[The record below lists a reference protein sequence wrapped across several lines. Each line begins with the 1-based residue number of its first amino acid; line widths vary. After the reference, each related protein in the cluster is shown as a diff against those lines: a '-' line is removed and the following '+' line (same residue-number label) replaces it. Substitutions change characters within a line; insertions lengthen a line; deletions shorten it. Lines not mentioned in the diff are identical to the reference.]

1 MTTEQQTLPDDF
13 TSYTSKLMGEELYDT
28 FIKAL
33 EEEPPVS
40 IRLNKLKTGE
50 GQEQATDGYDGKVA
64 WCHEGVYLSTRPNFT
79 ADPLLHAGCYYVQE
93 ASSMF
98 VTHVLRQLVKEPVSM
113 LDLCAAP
120 GGKSTAARSVLPE
133 GSLLFANEP
142 MRNRANILSENI
154 QKFGHPDVIVT
165 NNFPRD
171 YKRSKLMFDVV
182 LADVPCSGEGMFRK
196 DSGAVDDWSRTKVDE
211 CASLQR
217 DIISDIWNCLK
228 PGGILIYSTCTF
240 NAYEDEDNV
249 MWIANNLG
257 ADFIKIDTQPEWA
270 ITPALTQGQ
279 KGETSGNGPLTSGNG
294 ETDASGN
301 EPSKEQL
308 PCYRFIPGRTRGEGL
323 FMAVLRK
330 HGEWKDNAKETKD
343 SKKGKDRKKKG
354 NNNKDSK
361 AALPATLPLFHAD
374 RYALLQHGESVF
386 AINREWESTATVAM
400 ASLNV
405 MNMGVTI
412 GTMRGKALL
421 PDQSLALSTVLDRN
435 AYPVVD
441 VSLTEAISYLRRDT
455 ITLPPNTPTGFVLIT
470 FRDHP
475 LGFVKNIGNRCNN
488 LYPAEWRIKST
499 HLEEQYEVILKEL

>member
-1 MTTEQQTLPDDF
+1 MT
-13 TSYTSKLMGEELYDT
+13 
-28 FIKAL
+28 
-33 EEEPPVS
+33 
-40 IRLNKLKTGE
+40 
-50 GQEQATDGYDGKVA
+50 
-64 WCHEGVYLSTRPNFT
+64 
-79 ADPLLHAGCYYVQE
+79 
-93 ASSMF
+93 SS
-98 VTHVLRQLVKEPVSM
+98 
-113 LDLCAAP
+113 
-120 GGKSTAARSVLPE
+120 
-133 GSLLFANEP
+133 
-142 MRNRANILSENI
+142 
-154 QKFGHPDVIVT
+154 
-165 NNFPRD
+165 
-171 YKRSKLMFDVV
+171 
-182 LADVPCSGEGMFRK
+182 
-196 DSGAVDDWSRTKVDE
+196 
-211 CASLQR
+211 
-217 DIISDIWNCLK
+217 
-228 PGGILIYSTCTF
+228 
-240 NAYEDEDNV
+240 
-249 MWIANNLG
+249 
-257 ADFIKIDTQPEWA
+257 
-270 ITPALTQGQ
+270 
-279 KGETSGNGPLTSGNG
+279 NG
-294 ETDASGN
+294 ETEASGN
-301 EPSKEQL
+301 DPSKEQL

-354 NNNKDSK
+354 NNNKESK

-386 AINREWESTATVAM
+386 AINRKWESTATAAM

-499 HLEEQYEVILKEL
+499 HLEEQYEEILKEL

>member
-1 MTTEQQTLPDDF
+1 M
-13 TSYTSKLMGEELYDT
+13 
-28 FIKAL
+28 
-33 EEEPPVS
+33 S

-240 NAYEDEDNV
+240 NADEDEDNV

-330 HGEWKDNAKETKD
+330 HGEWKDNTKETKD

-354 NNNKDSK
+354 NNKDSK

-374 RYALLQHGESVF
+374 RYALLQHGDRKSV
-386 AINREWESTATVAM
+386 V
-400 ASLNV
+400 
-405 MNMGVTI
+405 
-412 GTMRGKALL
+412 
-421 PDQSLALSTVLDRN
+421 
-435 AYPVVD
+435 
-441 VSLTEAISYLRRDT
+441 
-455 ITLPPNTPTGFVLIT
+455 
-470 FRDHP
+470 
-475 LGFVKNIGNRCNN
+475 
-488 LYPAEWRIKST
+488 
-499 HLEEQYEVILKEL
+499 

>member
-240 NAYEDEDNV
+240 NADEDEDNV

-308 PCYRFIPGRTRGEGL
+308 PCYRFIPGRTRGANTANGKTTPRRRRT
-323 FMAVLRK
+323 ARK
-330 HGEWKDNAKETKD
+330 ERIARRKATTIKIAK
-343 SKKGKDRKKKG
+343 
-354 NNNKDSK
+354 
-361 AALPATLPLFHAD
+361 PLFPQP
-374 RYALLQHGESVF
+374 YPCSTP
-386 AINREWESTATVAM
+386 TATPCSNTARACSPLI
-400 ASLNV
+400 AS
-405 MNMGVTI
+405 GS
-412 GTMRGKALL
+412 
-421 PDQSLALSTVLDRN
+421 Q
-435 AYPVVD
+435 
-441 VSLTEAISYLRRDT
+441 RR
-455 ITLPPNTPTGFVLIT
+455 
-470 FRDHP
+470 R
-475 LGFVKNIGNRCNN
+475 
-488 LYPAEWRIKST
+488 
-499 HLEEQYEVILKEL
+499 

>member
-240 NAYEDEDNV
+240 NADEDEDNV

-257 ADFIKIDTQPEWA
+257 A
-270 ITPALTQGQ
+270 
-279 KGETSGNGPLTSGNG
+279 GNG

-499 HLEEQYEVILKEL
+499 HLEEQYEEILKEL

>member
-13 TSYTSKLMGEELYDT
+13 TSYTSKLMDEELYDT

-98 VTHVLRQLVKEPVSM
+98 VTHVLRQLVKEPVTM

-240 NAYEDEDNV
+240 NADEDEDNV

-257 ADFIKIDTQPEWA
+257 ADFIKIDKLDPHSSYT
-270 ITPALTQGQ
+270 
-279 KGETSGNGPLTSGNG
+279 
-294 ETDASGN
+294 
-301 EPSKEQL
+301 
-308 PCYRFIPGRTRGEGL
+308 
-323 FMAVLRK
+323 
-330 HGEWKDNAKETKD
+330 NAKETKD

-354 NNNKDSK
+354 NNNKESK
-361 AALPATLPLFHAD
+361 AALPATLPMFHAD

-455 ITLPPNTPTGFVLIT
+455 ITLPSNTPTGFVLIT

-499 HLEEQYEVILKEL
+499 HLEEQYEEILKEL

>member
-33 EEEPPVS
+33 DEEPPVS

-240 NAYEDEDNV
+240 NADEDEDNV

-354 NNNKDSK
+354 NNKDSK

-412 GTMRGKALL
+412 GTMATVAVDSHSRLMANT
-421 PDQSLALSTVLDRN
+421 LSDRKS
-435 AYPVVD
+435 VV
-441 VSLTEAISYLRRDT
+441 
-455 ITLPPNTPTGFVLIT
+455 
-470 FRDHP
+470 
-475 LGFVKNIGNRCNN
+475 
-488 LYPAEWRIKST
+488 
-499 HLEEQYEVILKEL
+499 

>member
-196 DSGAVDDWSRTKVDE
+196 D
-211 CASLQR
+211 
-217 DIISDIWNCLK
+217 
-228 PGGILIYSTCTF
+228 
-240 NAYEDEDNV
+240 
-249 MWIANNLG
+249 
-257 ADFIKIDTQPEWA
+257 
-270 ITPALTQGQ
+270 
-279 KGETSGNGPLTSGNG
+279 
-294 ETDASGN
+294 
-301 EPSKEQL
+301 
-308 PCYRFIPGRTRGEGL
+308 
-323 FMAVLRK
+323 
-330 HGEWKDNAKETKD
+330 
-343 SKKGKDRKKKG
+343 
-354 NNNKDSK
+354 
-361 AALPATLPLFHAD
+361 
-374 RYALLQHGESVF
+374 
-386 AINREWESTATVAM
+386 
-400 ASLNV
+400 
-405 MNMGVTI
+405 
-412 GTMRGKALL
+412 
-421 PDQSLALSTVLDRN
+421 
-435 AYPVVD
+435 
-441 VSLTEAISYLRRDT
+441 RR
-455 ITLPPNTPTGFVLIT
+455 
-470 FRDHP
+470 
-475 LGFVKNIGNRCNN
+475 
-488 LYPAEWRIKST
+488 
-499 HLEEQYEVILKEL
+499 